1 MSDFSEDF
9 GRRVRTARTTA
20 DLTQSQLAERLGVSR
35 SSIANVE
42 GGRQPQTVEQALA
55 IADATG
61 CDPRWLATGWDQG
74 DPVRAVDAAQLAV
87 RRVLADIR
95 ATLDSLEAGLP

>member
-1 MSDFSEDF
+1 VSDFTVAY
-9 GRRVRTARTTA
+9 GRRVRTARTA
-20 DLTQSQLAERLGVSR
+20 AELTQSQLADRLGVSR
-35 SSIANVE
+35 SSVANIE
-42 GGRQPQTVEQALA
+42 SGRQQQTIEQAMLTA
-55 IADATG
+55 VITS

-87 RRVLADIR
+87 RRVLTDIR